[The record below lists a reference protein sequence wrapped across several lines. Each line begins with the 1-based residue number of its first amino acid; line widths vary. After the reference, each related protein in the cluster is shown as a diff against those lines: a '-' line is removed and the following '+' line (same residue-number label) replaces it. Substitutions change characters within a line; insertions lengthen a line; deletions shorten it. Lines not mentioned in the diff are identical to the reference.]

1 MTDQRIILS
10 EPEEHKPYGSSIG
23 YLIKY
28 YREYHEERPHLTL
41 SIEVSGRE
49 IDGHYILTKSVT
61 ERPEDYGFQV
71 IGISH
76 TVEEAD
82 KRLYEKAKEI
92 AREMAKGHHVR
103 DLEDLTRH
111 FQSLPRGGK

>member
-1 MTDQRIILS
+1 MADQRITLS

-23 YLIKY
+23 YLVKY
-28 YREYHEERPHLTL
+28 YRESSLTL
-41 SIEVSGRE
+41 GIEVSGRE

-61 ERPEDYGFQV
+61 ERPEDYGFEV
-71 IGISH
+71 IGVSH

-82 KRLYEKAKEI
+82 ERLYEKAKEI
-92 AREMAKGHHVR
+92 AREMAKGHQVR